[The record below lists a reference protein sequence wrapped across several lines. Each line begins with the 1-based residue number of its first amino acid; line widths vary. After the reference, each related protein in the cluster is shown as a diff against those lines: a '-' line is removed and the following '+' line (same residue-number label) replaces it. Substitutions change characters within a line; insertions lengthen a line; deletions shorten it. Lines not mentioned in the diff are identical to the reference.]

1 MALDKDTISSNVFD
15 FLKSRFDLGESVDE
29 DGQSTMDS
37 SKMKVFTFDFKNAKG
52 DNLGCVVVSLIDDS
66 ESINSLKVY
75 FGDEIGNADA
85 DSQKEW
91 FKFLQEL
98 RLFAK
103 INMLGFDVRNINK
116 STITRRDIE
125 PMFESTFGPIDGT
138 VKTSRQPLEN
148 MQIIIKHTARI
159 NPNIKNCRSRKI
171 QKIYLAN
178 NKGEKFLLPFK
189 SLMAARAMARHIYNG
204 GTPYD
209 KIGSDICDLVEE
221 MNSLS
226 TFVRHMK
233 NVEFDNPEAINA
245 ITASKERYN
254 DIKKEL
260 MSLSSDGGY
269 NKRKLTLT
277 GNEGIIEEDDN
288 LPDFFGEDTLENQYK
303 MALPYV
309 KRAYLQKRHIPE
321 EGEFE
326 KWVAAAH
333 GQGKGEEML
342 ADEDEEEN
350 KLTEAD
356 FPSSSGALGPFSRPC
371 LKQMNDFHSPKQI
384 KTLKNVTGKESP
396 LSLISSEEQDDDD
409 DDIKTLKSLSGI

>member
-1 MALDKDTISSNVFD
+1 MALDMDTLSSNVFD
-15 FLKSRFDLGESVDE
+15 FLKSRFELGESVDE
-29 DGQSTMDS
+29 EGKSTTDPNE
-37 SKMKVFTFDFKNAKG
+37 MKVFSFDFKNTHEE
-52 DNLGCVVVSLIDDS
+52 NLGCVVISLINDS
-66 ESINSLKVY
+66 ESVNSLKVY
-75 FGDEIGNADA
+75 FGDEINNADS

-148 MQIIIKHTARI
+148 IQIIIKHTGRI
-159 NPNIKNCRSRKI
+159 YPKIKNGRSRRI
-171 QKIYLAN
+171 QRIYLSN
-178 NKGEKFLLPFK
+178 SKGEKFLLPFK

-209 KIGSDICDLVEE
+209 EIGSDICELVEE
-221 MNSLS
+221 MNSLAK
-226 TFVRHMK
+226 FVRHMK

-245 ITASKERYN
+245 ITASKERYL

-260 MSLSSDGGY
+260 SSLSSDGGY
-269 NKRKLTLT
+269 IKHKSSLA
-277 GNEGIIEEDDN
+277 GDEGIIEEDDDT
-288 LPDFFGEDTLENQYK
+288 PDLFGEETLEDQYK
-303 MALPYV
+303 TSLPYV
-309 KRAYLQKRHIPE
+309 NRAYQRKRHIPE

-326 KWVAAAH
+326 KWVAATH

-342 ADEDEEEN
+342 ADKDEST

-371 LKQMNDFHSPKQI
+371 LKPMNDFHTAKQI
-384 KTLKNVTGKESP
+384 KKLKNTSGKESP
-396 LSLISSEEQDDDD
+396 LSLISSEEQDE
-409 DDIKTLKSLSGI
+409 DDIKTLKLLGGI